1 MAQGAARMEANPL
14 MGQYGERI
22 ERINAALDA
31 EIQSYSGSEF
41 AAPLRYAIRD
51 GKRIRPLMLV
61 LAAECVGHAGE
72 VAYTAACALE
82 FLHTQSVIHDDIID
96 NESQRRSLD
105 PFHIR
110 YGYNTAI
117 LTGDFVLGM
126 ILNMS
131 SRIGSARVTRDLATT
146 AMLMSEGEVL
156 EGKLASVPGITFG
169 DYAKV
174 IRYKTAVAF
183 EAAARMGGTVAGA
196 DDAQVA
202 ALTEYGRNVG
212 VAYQIRDDLADW
224 NNEEKLFNTLIRKEP
239 DPRGAFDRMEAM
251 LASHAGEARSALDG
265 LPCGAARDGLL
276 GLAEFAS
283 IKE

>member
-1 MAQGAARMEANPL
+1 MGPGAARMEGNPL
-14 MGQYGERI
+14 EGSYGERI
-22 ERINAALDA
+22 ARINAALDA
-31 EIQSYSGSEF
+31 EIQVYAESEF

-61 LAAECVGHAGE
+61 LAAECLGRAGE
-72 VAYTAACALE
+72 EAYTAACAVE

-96 NESQRRSLD
+96 NESERRSLD

-131 SRIGSARVTRDLATT
+131 SKIGSARVTRDLATT

-156 EGKLASVPGITFG
+156 EGKLAPVADITFD
-169 DYAKV
+169 DYVRV
-174 IRYKTAVAF
+174 IRYKTATAF
-183 EAAARMGGTVAGA
+183 EAAARIGGIVAGA
-196 DDAQVA
+196 GDAQVA

-212 VAYQIRDDLADW
+212 IAYQIRDDLADW
-224 NNEEKLFNTLIRKEP
+224 NNEEKLFNALIKQEA
-239 DPRGAFDRMEAM
+239 DPRGAFDRMERM
-251 LASHAGEARSALDG
+251 LASHAGAARSALEA
-265 LPCGAARDGLL
+265 LPGGVARDGLR
-276 GLAEFAS
+276 GLVEFAS
-283 IKE
+283 LKE